1 MGRGCSERSVRRCRL
16 SGSGE
21 SRDGDEHDPALYF
34 STVNDE
40 EEERAAKRRALSPV
54 LSWND
59 SLPLSATVQVQF
71 SARSHAGHVRPVNAD
86 HYLVTRLGRN
96 QETLATS
103 LAGSDLPA
111 RFEEHAYCMLVA
123 DGLGAAAGAVAS
135 RVAISTF
142 AHLAIHFGQ
151 WNIRVDARSASE
163 IVERAEWF
171 YERVHEALVK
181 RSQANPILSDMATTL
196 TAAYSAG
203 EELFL
208 VHVGHSRAYLFR
220 DGDLIQLSNDH
231 TLAQQMIE
239 TPGPTRVGRA
249 TDDLKHILTDAL
261 GSQING
267 PRVEVEQFR
276 LWDGDRI
283 LLCTDGL
290 TDMVEEDRIA
300 DVLALRRSPDE
311 LSETLVDL
319 ALKAGGKDNVTV
331 VVTQY
336 DIPNP

>member
-1 MGRGCSERSVRRCRL
+1 
-16 SGSGE
+16 
-21 SRDGDEHDPALYF
+21 
-34 STVNDE
+34 VNDE
-40 EEERAAKRRALSPV
+40 EEDRSARRRALSPI
-54 LSWND
+54 LGWDD
-59 SLPLSATVQVQF
+59 SLPLSSSVKVQF
-71 SARSHAGHVRPVNAD
+71 AARSNPGHVRPVNAD
-86 HYLVTRLGRN
+86 HYLVARLGRN

-111 RFEEHAYCMLVA
+111 HFEEHAYCMIVA
-123 DGLGAAAGAVAS
+123 DGLGAEAGAVAS

-151 WNIRVDARSASE
+151 WNVRVDARTASE

-181 RSQANPILSDMATTL
+181 RARAHPILSDMATTL

-220 DGDLIQLSNDH
+220 DGDLIQLSSDH
-231 TLAQQMIE
+231 TLAQQMID
-239 TPGPTRVGRA
+239 TPGPARVGRP

-261 GSQING
+261 GSRPNG

-276 LWDGDRI
+276 LWDSDRI

-300 DVLALRRSPDE
+300 DVLALRREPGESC
-311 LSETLVDL
+311 ETLVDL
-319 ALKAGGKDNVTV
+319 ALKAGGQDNVTV
-331 VVTQY
+331 ILTQY
-336 DIPNP
+336 EIPKP